1 MGDRSVGK
9 TNLLQRFTHDQFFSD
24 TKPAIRFACIDRL
37 DITVPVYDTAGVE
50 RYRVI
55 NTAYYRGSQ
64 GVLVIFDLT
73 NPISFNN
80 VGQWINEVREFA
92 SVNVPIVL
100 VGNKSDLVAQHR
112 ITFEQATTF
121 AKQFKLPYM
130 ETSTLNSS
138 NVEQVFVSLATR
150 ILHEKTPKSIDTPSS
165 ESIPRISKPM
175 CHTCAPKQMIAITS
189 CHGCA
194 LNFCRKHFDEH
205 REKLDHDFD
214 NIINRRDGI
223 LHHFQAS
230 VYHSLNP
237 LDNDNVQVLLKQID
251 EWQAKTIEACYR
263 VADNARMKIEKLFKE
278 VKTND
283 HINKQV
289 NELSKELK
297 EQQDLENFI
306 ETDLER

>member
-1 MGDRSVGK
+1 
-9 TNLLQRFTHDQFFSD
+9 
-24 TKPAIRFACIDRL
+24 
-37 DITVPVYDTAGVE
+37 
-50 RYRVI
+50 
-55 NTAYYRGSQ
+55 
-64 GVLVIFDLT
+64 
-73 NPISFNN
+73 
-80 VGQWINEVREFA
+80 
-92 SVNVPIVL
+92 
-100 VGNKSDLVAQHR
+100 
-112 ITFEQATTF
+112 
-121 AKQFKLPYM
+121 
-130 ETSTLNSS
+130 
-138 NVEQVFVSLATR
+138 
-150 ILHEKTPKSIDTPSS
+150 
-165 ESIPRISKPM
+165 M

-306 ETDLER
+306 ETDLERWKKQLEELEKDISKFAEMPRNITIEIQMINWENMIKFSYISNSEEIIDNQLALMNTRDDDKTIGTPFLSSNKFSDDKKKHTMFEKETMNTHERQTIVD